1 MHINVN
7 LTIAYAH
14 TNVAGKALRTGEIV
28 KGWKINELAGCHF
41 FGDSTVLL
49 PSAAVLF
56 IVLFLRKD
64 SKQLARHWA
73 LLFGITGAIV
83 CASKL
88 AFMGWGIGI
97 RELDFTGFS
106 GHTALSS
113 AFWPILLWLLCARAT
128 PALRFTAVI
137 VGYALAG
144 LVGYSRLMGPRTFNF
159 WSHCRL
165 TAGSRRQRN
174 FSAATVTRSRHSY
187 STVILWQSGEHGDD
201 PGASA
206 EYGGEGADAIS
217 AEWDCGE
224 DWPTGKPLPGPICI
238 SDFTDSDKRGKDEG
252 FRKNHVVFTL
262 YAIWNLWWKWQ

>member
-1 MHINVN
+1 MS
-7 LTIAYAH
+7 L
-14 TNVAGKALRTGEIV
+14 
-28 KGWKINELAGCHF
+28 F

-56 IVLFLRKD
+56 IVLFCERFK
-64 SKQLARHWA
+64 AAGPHWA

-144 LVGYSRLMGPRTFNF
+144 LVGYSRLMVHAHSTSEVIAG
-159 WSHCRL
+159 L
-165 TAGSRRQRN
+165 LLGAAGSAIFCCYSHAFAPIIQRGYPLAVWRAWWLSRR
-174 FSAATVTRSRHSY
+174 F
-187 STVILWQSGEHGDD
+187 
-201 PGASA
+201 
-206 EYGGEGADAIS
+206 
-217 AEWDCGE
+217 C
-224 DWPTGKPLPGPICI
+224 
-238 SDFTDSDKRGKDEG
+238 
-252 FRKNHVVFTL
+252 
-262 YAIWNLWWKWQ
+262 

>member
-1 MHINVN
+1 MNWQVV
-7 LTIAYAH
+7 T
-14 TNVAGKALRTGEIV
+14 
-28 KGWKINELAGCHF
+28 F

-56 IVLFLRKD
+56 IVLFQRKD
-64 SKQLARHWA
+64 SKQLAWHWA

-137 VGYALAG
+137 AGYALAG
-144 LVGYSRLMGPRTFNF
+144 LVGYSRLMVHAHSTSEVIAGLLLGATGSAIFLLLQSRVRATHTVQLSFSSLASMVMIPALLLNTGAKAPTQSLLSEIAVKIGPLEKPF
-159 WSHCRL
+159 
-165 TAGSRRQRN
+165 
-174 FSAATVTRSRHSY
+174 TR
-187 STVILWQSGEHGDD
+187 
-201 PGASA
+201 
-206 EYGGEGADAIS
+206 AD
-217 AEWDCGE
+217 
-224 DWPTGKPLPGPICI
+224 LH
-238 SDFTDSDKRGKDEG
+238 KR
-252 FRKNHVVFTL
+252 F
-262 YAIWNLWWKWQ
+262 Y

>member
-1 MHINVN
+1 MNWQVV
-7 LTIAYAH
+7 T
-14 TNVAGKALRTGEIV
+14 
-28 KGWKINELAGCHF
+28 F

-64 SKQLARHWA
+64 SKQLAWHWA

-144 LVGYSRLMGPRTFNF
+144 LVGYSRLMVHAHST
-159 WSHCRL
+159 SEVI
-165 TAGSRRQRN
+165 AGLLLGAAGQRN

-187 STVILWQSGEHGDD
+187 SAVILWQSGEHGDY

-206 EYGGEGADAIS
+206 EYGGEGANPIF
-217 AEWDCGE
+217 AERDCGE
-224 DWPTGKPLPGPICI
+224 DWPTGKTFYP
-238 SDFTDSDKRGKDEG
+238 SRS
-252 FRKNHVVFTL
+252 
-262 YAIWNLWWKWQ
+262 A